1 MLDQNLLD
9 KQLILESMLDLLE
22 KNANGFSSA
31 SQTSLHQRSSS
42 QLSSHLAGSAKN
54 TLAFF
59 EMTTIKLLLTT
70 ITHNM
75 HLFLQS
81 ELLSRRLAY
90 FCCRRL
96 SQMFNEFS
104 ACFYDSAIKQLKTGT
119 SAQKLDN
126 STAGKQ
132 GVNATDQTAVAT
144 PNPVITTAAT
154 PNQIINYVLK
164 KNVSMGSVKAVF
176 DKFVKCT
183 VHRNQ
188 IILLTSIVHAI
199 ELGCMQALIWNDVGK
214 SGSKRIYC

>member
-9 KQLILESMLDLLE
+9 KQLILESMLDILE
-22 KNANGFSSA
+22 KNANGFSSTNIS
-31 SQTSLHQRSSS
+31 SQASLHQRSSS
-42 QLSSHLAGSAKN
+42 QLNNQSTGTAKN

-59 EMTTIKLLLTT
+59 ESTTIKLLLTT

-96 SQMFNEFS
+96 SYMFNEFS
-104 ACFYDSAIKQLKTGT
+104 AGFYDSAIKQLKVST
-119 SAQKLDN
+119 SAQKLN
-126 STAGKQ
+126 SSSAKQ
-132 GVNATDQTAVAT
+132 GLNLDQTGPPPT
-144 PNPVITTAAT
+144 PAGSTSST
-154 PNQIINYVLK
+154 NQIVNYVLK
-164 KNVSMGSVKAVF
+164 KNVSLSSVKEMF
-176 DKFVKCT
+176 DKFVKCG

-214 SGSKRIYC
+214 

>member
-59 EMTTIKLLLTT
+59 EMATIKLLLTT

-119 SAQKLDN
+119 SAQKLAN
-126 STAGKQ
+126 SLLAGKQ
-132 GVNATDQTAVAT
+132 GINTTDQTIVAT
-144 PNPVITTAAT
+144 PNSVTTTAAT

-164 KNVSMGSVKAVF
+164 KSVSMSSVKAVF

-214 SGSKRIYC
+214 SGYC